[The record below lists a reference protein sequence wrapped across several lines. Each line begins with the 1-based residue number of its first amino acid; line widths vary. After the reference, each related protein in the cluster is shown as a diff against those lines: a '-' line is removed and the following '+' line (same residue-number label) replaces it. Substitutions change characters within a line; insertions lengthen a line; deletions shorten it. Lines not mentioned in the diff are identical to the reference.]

1 MFWKDF
7 FEITK
12 KIDRN
17 KYHICCEVHQDMTEC
32 EWSIYRKDMSLEEYW
47 SPENKAILTSKLNT
61 EQELIDFCKKEK

>member
-12 KIDRN
+12 KLDRN
-17 KYHICCEVHQDMTEC
+17 KYHIYCGIYNITEC
-32 EWSIYRKDMSLEEYW
+32 EWSIYRKDMSSEEYF

-61 EQELIDFCKKEK
+61 EQELIDFCKKEE